1 MHTPLHAHSCTQTH
15 LHACT
20 CIYISCV
27 HTCNTC
33 TCMHVYIV
41 PIYMLYYIFCSAS
54 QSIVNYRLSAS
65 RVVSSLKQLFFNA
78 YTHYVV
84 VCVDCVLAV
93 IIRVMLA
100 YFKYLSNFL
109 YLSMFS
115 PCLCLS
121 SSLPLSLSPLSYTL
135 LSPIPPSPPIGIT
148 LVLAPQLARSYHHLF
163 PLQMFKESTAAQ

>member
-1 MHTPLHAHSCTQTH
+1 MYACIYCTH
-15 LHACT
+15 LHVVLYFLQCQSKYCELPIECVT
-20 CIYISCV
+20 CGEFLEAI
-27 HTCNTC
+27 
-33 TCMHVYIV
+33 
-41 PIYMLYYIFCSAS
+41 IFQC
-54 QSIVNYRLSAS
+54 IH
-65 RVVSSLKQLFFNA
+65 SLCC
-78 YTHYVV
+78 

-135 LSPIPPSPPIGIT
+135 LSPIPPPPIGIT

>member
-1 MHTPLHAHSCTQTH
+1 MRVHVFTYVIH
-15 LHACT
+15 
-20 CIYISCV
+20 V

-33 TCMHVYIV
+33 VHTCNACIYCTHLHVVLYFLQCQSKYCEL
-41 PIYMLYYIFCSAS
+41 PIECVTCGEFLEAIIFQCIHSLCCCVCGLCTS
-54 QSIVNYRLSAS
+54 CHYQSDV
-65 RVVSSLKQLFFNA
+65 
-78 YTHYVV
+78 
-84 VCVDCVLAV
+84 
-93 IIRVMLA
+93 LA

-121 SSLPLSLSPLSYTL
+121 SSLPPSLSLTSILYSPFSYT
-135 LSPIPPSPPIGIT
+135 PPSPIGIT

>member
-1 MHTPLHAHSCTQTH
+1 M
-15 LHACT
+15 
-20 CIYISCV
+20 YMYV
-27 HTCNTC
+27 
-33 TCMHVYIV
+33 HVYIV

-54 QSIVNYRLSAS
+54 QSIVNYRSSVS

-115 PCLCLS
+115 PCLCLF
-121 SSLPLSLSPLSYTL
+121 SSLPPPSLFLTSILYSL
-135 LSPIPPSPPIGIT
+135 IPPPPPIGIT

>member
-1 MHTPLHAHSCTQTH
+1 M
-15 LHACT
+15 
-20 CIYISCV
+20 YMYV
-27 HTCNTC
+27 
-33 TCMHVYIV
+33 HVYIV
-41 PIYMLYYIFCSAS
+41 PIYVLYYIFCSAS
-54 QSIVNYRLSAS
+54 QSIVNYRSSVS

-115 PCLCLS
+115 PRLCLF
-121 SSLPLSLSPLSYTL
+121 SSLPPLSLFLTSILYS
-135 LSPIPPSPPIGIT
+135 SIPPPSPIGIT

-163 PLQMFKESTAAQ
+163 PLQMFKESPAAQ